1 MQSTKNE
8 YVDGRKRCT
17 WASSADIYVDYHDSE
32 WGRPL
37 ADDIAL
43 FERISLEGFQSGLSW
58 LTILRK
64 REAFREAFK
73 GFDFNEI
80 ARFGDADVERLMQ
93 DAAIV
98 RHRGKIEAVV
108 NNAQRVP
115 DLRKEFGSLAAFLW
129 SYEPDET
136 APRDAIRATSPE
148 SHALSKEL
156 RRRGWKFVGPT
167 TMYALMQAVGMVN
180 DHLCDC
186 AVHDEVEVA
195 RRTFARPVVS
205 GVAVST

>member
-1 MQSTKNE
+1 MQSKNIE
-8 YVDGRKRCT
+8 HADGRKRCE
-17 WASSADIYVDYHDSE
+17 WATTADIYVAYHDTE

-64 REAFREAFK
+64 REAFRSAFK
-73 GFDFNEI
+73 GFDFKKV
-80 ARFGDADVERLMQ
+80 AKFGAADVERLLQ

-98 RHRGKIEAVV
+98 RHRGKIEAVI
-108 NNAQRVP
+108 NNAQRTLE
-115 DLRKEFGSLAAFLW
+115 LREEFGSLAAFLW
-129 SYEPDET
+129 AFEPDESQ
-136 APRDAIRATSPE
+136 PREAVRATSPE

-180 DHLCDC
+180 DHVNDC
-186 AVHDEVEVA
+186 TAHGQVA
-195 RRTFARPVVS
+195 AARLAFARPVHR
-205 GVAVST
+205 